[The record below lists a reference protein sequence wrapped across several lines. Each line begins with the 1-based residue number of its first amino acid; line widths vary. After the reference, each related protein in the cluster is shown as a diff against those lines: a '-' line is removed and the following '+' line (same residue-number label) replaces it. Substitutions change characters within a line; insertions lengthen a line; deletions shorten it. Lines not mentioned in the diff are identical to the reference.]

1 MKKLMILGGS
11 RYALPVI
18 KAAKQLG
25 IYTITADYLPDNI
38 AHKFSDEYVNV
49 SIIDKAKTLEA
60 AKEHNIDGIMSFACD
75 PGVITAAYVAEQM
88 GLPNVGP
95 YESVCILQNKGKFRE
110 FLTKNGFKVPTAKG
124 YKNVDDALK
133 DIEMFHWPVIV
144 KPTDSAG
151 SKGVT
156 RVDAPKDLERSI
168 HYALSYSHSDEFIIE
183 DFITQNGY
191 SSDTDSF
198 SIDGELRFVSFNCQ
212 RFDCEAKNPYTPAA
226 YSWPS
231 SMTAEH
237 QEELKNEI
245 QRLLKLLKMQT
256 AVYNIETREG
266 TDGKAYIME
275 LSPRGGGNRLSECL
289 RYATGVDMIT
299 SMVKYSVGLP
309 VDEIIQ
315 QPYDG
320 CWAEIILHS
329 DEPGV
334 FKELWISDE
343 IVSNVVER
351 DLRMKSTS
359 VGPHRD
365 DLCFLS
371 GDLDI
376 RKFGS
381 QGQQRTA
388 ALSLKLA
395 EIELVKR
402 IIGDTPILLLDDVLS
417 ELDKN
422 RQNYLL
428 DSIHDIQTVITCTG
442 LDEFVNHR
450 FSINKIFHVKSGHVA
465 KEN

>member
-25 IYTITADYLPDNI
+25 IYTITADYLPNNI

-49 SIIDKAKTLEA
+49 SIIDKEKTLEIA
-60 AKEHNIDGIMSFACD
+60 QERNIDGIMSFACD
-75 PGVITAAYVAEQM
+75 PGVVTAAYVAEQM

-110 FLTKNGFKVPTAKG
+110 FLTKNGFTVPIAKG
-124 YKNVDDALK
+124 YKNADDALK
-133 DIEMFHWPVIV
+133 DVEMFHWPVIV

-156 RVDAPKDLERSI
+156 RVDAPRDLKKSI
-168 HYALSYSHSDEFIIE
+168 QYALSYSHSDEFIVE
-183 DFITQNGY
+183 DFITQHGY

-198 SIDGELRFVSFNCQ
+198 SVDGELKFVSFDCQ
-212 RFDCEAKNPYTPAA
+212 RFDHEAKNPYTPAA

-231 SMTAEH
+231 SMTAE
-237 QEELKNEI
+237 LKNEI
-245 QRLLKLLKMQT
+245 QRLLRLLKMRT

-289 RYATGVDMIT
+289 RYATGIDMIT
-299 SMVKYSVGLP
+299 NMVKYSVGLSM
-309 VDEIIQ
+309 DEITQ
-315 QPYDG
+315 KPYDG

-343 IVSNVVER
+343 IAENVVER
-351 DLRMKSTS
+351 DLWIEEGTP
-359 VGPHRD
+359 VGGFEAANEAIGT
-365 DLCFLS
+365 LVL
-371 GDLDI
+371 
-376 RKFGS
+376 KFES
-381 QGQQRTA
+381 QERIEEVLGNQ
-388 ALSLKLA
+388 SKYVKVKLM
-395 EIELVKR
+395 
-402 IIGDTPILLLDDVLS
+402 
-417 ELDKN
+417 
-422 RQNYLL
+422 
-428 DSIHDIQTVITCTG
+428 
-442 LDEFVNHR
+442 
-450 FSINKIFHVKSGHVA
+450 
-465 KEN
+465 